1 MLVCE
6 IYCPLPCSA
15 TNVKHAVK
23 SCGEWCSTEFATVNE
38 EVDMVLHVHTL
49 LFGFI
54 VRHRIFASAIG
65 MTSPAVL
72 VLIA

>member
-23 SCGEWCSTEFATVNE
+23 SCGQLCSTEFATVDQ

-54 VRHRIFASAIG
+54 IGHGVFASAIG
-65 MTSPAVL
+65 MVSPAVL
-72 VLIA
+72 VFIA